1 MMSNSSTDFFR
12 TLELDAAD
20 AARHVDAFDR
30 LRAGDLQGI
39 LIHNVYA
46 PHTLAPVVARLER
59 HDPPFLKTWFPE
71 AFRAFFYGE
80 NLNLAHPDLSSY
92 FREAARFNEQL
103 RELFPPGLGLAEHV
117 ADILAQLDHARP
129 FQAPPGPHPGQQ
141 YMFTTLRAHLE
152 GGYIPAHCDNE
163 QALRPTYRHLHSL
176 IEPHMM
182 SFVLALTMPEAGGAL
197 EIFNHRAPELAQRPM
212 NDDRAPKVNLAGLDS
227 VSFRLAPGSMIVV
240 DSGRLLHRL
249 TPVVGPRTRWTA
261 CSFMARSRRG
271 DAVYCW
277 G

>member
-1 MMSNSSTDFFR
+1 MTAITSASFFR
-12 TLELDAAD
+12 TLEIDAAD
-20 AARHVDAFDR
+20 ATRHADAFDR
-30 LRAGDLQGI
+30 LRAGALQGV
-39 LIHNVYA
+39 LVHNVYA
-46 PHTLAPVVARLER
+46 APALAPVVEGLER
-59 HDPPFLKTWFPE
+59 HDPPFMKTWFPE

-80 NLNLAHPDLSSY
+80 NLNLAHPDLSDY

-103 RELFPPGLGLAEHV
+103 RALFPPGLGLAEHL
-117 ADILAQLDHARP
+117 AGILAQLDHGRP
-129 FQAPPGPHPGQQ
+129 FQAPPGPHPGQE

-163 QALRPTYRHLHSL
+163 QALRPTYRHLRTL

-182 SFVLALTMPEAGGAL
+182 SFVLAFTMPEAGGAL

-212 NDDRAPKVNLAGLDS
+212 NDDRASKVNLAGLDS

-249 TPVVGPRTRWTA
+249 TPVVGSRTRWTA
-261 CSFMARSRRG
+261 CSFMARSRGG